1 MRYFL
6 IAGEASG
13 DLHAAHLIEELRK
26 RDSAASFTG
35 LGGDKMREAGCEILV
50 HYREMAYMGIVAV
63 LQNLRK
69 IRANFRTAKAGLL
82 REKPDVLVLIDYPSF
97 NLKMAAFCRK
107 HLPATKIY
115 YYIPPKVWAWKTWRV
130 HRIARL
136 CDEVLGIF
144 PFEPTFYER
153 YGYHCRYVGNPTAE
167 EIAQWKEVNNP
178 PPPPFPLP
186 AKFTP
191 LRVACGDPN
200 RGAGECCKCEK
211 IIAILPGSRKGEI
224 SKCLPTMLSAAKAVA
239 EQIAK
244 QEGER
249 YEIVVAG
256 APGIDDCFYAP
267 YLRDTGIR
275 CTRDTYRLVSQ
286 AAAAVVNSGTAT
298 LETALLGCPQVAV
311 YHIACSK
318 HLMWLKP
325 LIFSIPYFTLVNLI
339 AEKEAIKELVGGY
352 FTQANIEQE
361 LTRLLTEPAYRQH
374 MTEAYQ
380 DISRRLTTIPT
391 AQNAAQEIC
400 HYKK

>member
-1 MRYFL
+1 M
-6 IAGEASG
+6 
-13 DLHAAHLIEELRK
+13 HAARLIEELQG
-26 RDSAASFTG
+26 RDSAASFSG
-35 LGGDKMREAGCEILV
+35 LGGDKMRDAGCKILV

-63 LQNLRK
+63 LQNLGKVR
-69 IRANFRTAKAGLL
+69 RNFRTAKAGLL

-144 PFEPTFYER
+144 PFEPAFYER

-167 EIAQWKEVNNP
+167 EIALWKTQHESIPREN
-178 PPPPFPLP
+178 L
-186 AKFTP
+186 
-191 LRVACGDPN
+191 
-200 RGAGECCKCEK
+200 
-211 IIAILPGSRKGEI
+211 IAILPGSRKGEI
-224 SKCLPTMLSAAKAVA
+224 SKCLPTMLAAAKSVA
-239 EQIAK
+239 DRIAA
-244 QEGER
+244 QGGEPYR
-249 YEIVVAG
+249 IEVAG
-256 APGIDDCFYAP
+256 APGIDDSFYAP
-267 YLRDTGIR
+267 YLRGTNIR

-325 LIFSIPYFTLVNLI
+325 IIFSIPHFTLVNLI
-339 AEKEAIKELVGGY
+339 AEREVIKELVGGY

-361 LTRLLTEPAYRQH
+361 LTRLLTDTAYRSS
-374 MTEAYQ
+374 MTEAYE
-380 DISRRLTTIPT
+380 DISRRLTTTPT
-391 AQNAAQEIC
+391 AQNAAQIILREQR
-400 HYKK
+400 H

>member
-13 DLHAAHLIEELRK
+13 DLHAAHLIRELRG

-63 LQNLRK
+63 LQNLGKVR
-69 IRANFRTAKAGLL
+69 RNFRTAKAGLL

-144 PFEPTFYER
+144 PFEPAFYER
-153 YGYHCRYVGNPTAE
+153 YGYRCRYVGNPTAE
-167 EIAQWKEVNNP
+167 EVALWKTQHESIPREN
-178 PPPPFPLP
+178 L
-186 AKFTP
+186 
-191 LRVACGDPN
+191 
-200 RGAGECCKCEK
+200 
-211 IIAILPGSRKGEI
+211 IAILPGSRKGEI
-224 SKCLPTMLSAAKAVA
+224 SKCLPTMLAAAKAVA
-239 EQIAK
+239 DRIAA
-244 QEGER
+244 QGGEPYR
-249 YEIVVAG
+249 IEVAG
-256 APGIDDCFYAP
+256 APGIDDSFYAP
-267 YLRDTGIR
+267 YLRGTSIR
-275 CTRDTYRLVSQ
+275 CTRDTYRMVSQ

-325 LIFSIPYFTLVNLI
+325 LIFSIPHFTLVNLI
-339 AEKEAIKELVGGY
+339 AEREVIKELVGGY

-361 LTRLLTEPAYRQH
+361 LTRLLTDTAYRNS
-374 MTEAYQ
+374 MTDAYQ
-380 DISRRLTTIPT
+380 DIAERLSSAATAHNT
-391 AQNAAQEIC
+391 AQIILREQR
-400 HYKK
+400 H

>member
-13 DLHAAHLIEELRK
+13 DLHAARLIEELRK

-35 LGGDKMREAGCEILV
+35 LGGDKMRAEGCIILV

-69 IRANFRTAKAGLL
+69 IRTNFRTAKSALL

-97 NLKMAAFCRK
+97 NLKIAAFCRK
-107 HLPATKIY
+107 HLPDTKIV

-130 HRIARL
+130 HKIARL
-136 CDEVLGIF
+136 CNEVLGIF
-144 PFEPTFYER
+144 PFEPAFYAR
-153 YGYHCRYVGNPTAE
+153 FGYHCRYVGNPTAE
-167 EIAQWKEVNNP
+167 EIVQWKTLHADE
-178 PPPPFPLP
+178 LP
-186 AKFTP
+186 
-191 LRVACGDPN
+191 R
-200 RGAGECCKCEK
+200 EH

-224 SKCLPTMLSAAKAVA
+224 SKCLPTMLAAAKVVA
-239 EQIAK
+239 DRLAAQGDEPY
-244 QEGER
+244 R
-249 YEIVVAG
+249 IVVAC
-256 APGIDDCFYAP
+256 APGIDDSFYTP
-267 YLRDTGIR
+267 YLRDTDI
-275 CTRDTYRLVSQ
+275 CLTRDTYRLVSQ

-325 LIFSIPYFTLVNLI
+325 IIFSIPYFTLVNLI
-339 AEKEAIKELVGGY
+339 AEQEVIKELVGGY

-361 LTRLLTEPAYRQH
+361 LTRLLTDTTVRRSMLTAY
-374 MTEAYQ
+374 E
-380 DISRRLTTIPT
+380 DISRRLTNTHT
-391 AQNAAQEIC
+391 AENAAQIITAIQ
-400 HYKK
+400 

>member
-13 DLHAAHLIEELRK
+13 DLHAARLIEELRK
-26 RDSAASFTG
+26 RDPGASFVG

-63 LQNLRK
+63 LQNLGK
-69 IRANFRTAKAGLL
+69 ICSNFRTAKAALL

-144 PFEPTFYER
+144 PFEPAFYAR

-167 EIAQWKEVNNP
+167 EIALWKNQNGI
-178 PPPPFPLP
+178 
-186 AKFTP
+186 TP
-191 LRVACGDPN
+191 R
-200 RGAGECCKCEK
+200 EK

-224 SKCLPTMLSAAKAVA
+224 SKCLPTMVAAAKRVA

-249 YEIVVAG
+249 YEIAIAG
-256 APGIDDCFYAP
+256 APGIDDRFYAP
-267 YLRDTGIR
+267 YLRDTNIR
-275 CTRDTYRLVSQ
+275 CTRDTYRLVSR

-339 AEKEAIKELVGGY
+339 AEREVIKELVGGY

-361 LTRLLTEPAYRQH
+361 LTRLLTDPAYRQR

-380 DISRRLTTIPT
+380 DISRRLTTTPT
-391 AQNAAQEIC
+391 AQNAARIISAAQ
-400 HYKK
+400 HTQK

>member
-13 DLHAAHLIEELRK
+13 DLHAAHLIRELRG
-26 RDSAASFTG
+26 RDSTASFTG

-63 LQNLRK
+63 LQNLGKVR
-69 IRANFRTAKAGLL
+69 RNFRTAKAGLL

-144 PFEPTFYER
+144 PFEPTFYEH
-153 YGYHCRYVGNPTAE
+153 YGYRCRYVGNPTAE
-167 EIAQWKEVNNP
+167 EIAQWKTQHESIPREN
-178 PPPPFPLP
+178 L
-186 AKFTP
+186 
-191 LRVACGDPN
+191 
-200 RGAGECCKCEK
+200 
-211 IIAILPGSRKGEI
+211 IAILPGSRKGEI
-224 SKCLPTMLSAAKAVA
+224 SKCLPTMLAAAKAVA
-239 EQIAK
+239 DRIAA
-244 QEGER
+244 QGGEPYR
-249 YEIVVAG
+249 IEVAG
-256 APGIDDCFYAP
+256 APGIDDSFYAP
-267 YLRDTGIR
+267 YLLGTSIR

-286 AAAAVVNSGTAT
+286 SAAAVVNSGTAT

-325 LIFSIPYFTLVNLI
+325 LIFSIPHFTLVNLI
-339 AEKEAIKELVGGY
+339 AEREVIRELVGGY
-352 FTQANIEQE
+352 FTQTNIEQE
-361 LTRLLTEPAYRQH
+361 LTRLLTDTAYRSS
-374 MTEAYQ
+374 MTDAYQ
-380 DISRRLTTIPT
+380 DIAERLSSAATAHNT
-391 AQNAAQEIC
+391 AQIILREQR
-400 HYKK
+400 H

>member
-6 IAGEASG
+6 ITGEASG
-13 DLHAAHLIEELRK
+13 DLHAARLIEELRK

-35 LGGDKMREAGCEILV
+35 FGGDRMRDAGCEILV

-63 LQNLRK
+63 LQNLGKVR
-69 IRANFRTAKAGLL
+69 RNFRTAKVGLL

-144 PFEPTFYER
+144 PFEPAFYAG

-167 EIAQWKEVNNP
+167 EIALWKTQHESIPREN
-178 PPPPFPLP
+178 L
-186 AKFTP
+186 
-191 LRVACGDPN
+191 
-200 RGAGECCKCEK
+200 
-211 IIAILPGSRKGEI
+211 IAILPGSRKGEI
-224 SKCLPTMLSAAKAVA
+224 SKCLPTMLAAAKRVA

-256 APGIDDCFYAP
+256 APGIDDAFYAP
-267 YLRDTGIR
+267 YLRGTSIR

-298 LETALLGCPQVAV
+298 LETALLSCPQVAV

-325 LIFSIPYFTLVNLI
+325 IIFSIPYFTLVNLI
-339 AEKEAIKELVGGY
+339 AEREVIKELVGGY
-352 FTQANIEQE
+352 FTQSNIEQE
-361 LTRLLTEPAYRQH
+361 LTRLLTEAAYRQR
-374 MTEAYQ
+374 MTEAYE
-380 DISRRLTTIPT
+380 DISRRLSSTPT
-391 AQNAAQEIC
+391 AQNAACIITATL
-400 HYKK
+400 HTHM

>member
-13 DLHAAHLIEELRK
+13 DLHAARLIEELRK
-26 RDSAASFTG
+26 RDSTASFIG
-35 LGGDKMREAGCEILV
+35 LGGDKMCKEGCEILV

-63 LQNLRK
+63 LLNLRK
-69 IRANFRTAKAGLL
+69 IRTNLHTAKTALL

-97 NLKMAAFCRK
+97 NLKIAAFCRK
-107 HLPATKIY
+107 HLPDTKIV

-130 HRIARL
+130 HKIARL

-144 PFEPTFYER
+144 PFEPALYAR
-153 YGYHCRYVGNPTAE
+153 YGYHCHYVGNPTAE
-167 EIAQWKEVNNP
+167 EIVQWKTLHADEP
-178 PPPPFPLP
+178 
-186 AKFTP
+186 T
-191 LRVACGDPN
+191 R
-200 RGAGECCKCEK
+200 EH
-211 IIAILPGSRKGEI
+211 IIAILPGSRRGEI
-224 SKCLPTMLSAAKAVA
+224 SKCLPTMLAAAKAVA
-239 EQIAK
+239 DKLAAQG
-244 QEGER
+244 GER
-249 YEIVVAG
+249 YRIVVAC
-256 APGIDDCFYAP
+256 APGIDDSFYTP
-267 YLRDTGIR
+267 YLRDTDI
-275 CTRDTYRLVSQ
+275 CLTRDTYRLVSQ

-339 AEKEAIKELVGGY
+339 AEKEVIKELVGGY

-361 LTRLLTEPAYRQH
+361 LTRLLTDTAYRLSMQ
-374 MTEAYQ
+374 TTYQ
-380 DISRRLTTIPT
+380 VISRRLTTTPT

-400 HYKK
+400 PTKI

>member
-13 DLHAAHLIEELRK
+13 DLHAARLIEELRK

-35 LGGDKMREAGCEILV
+35 LGGDRMRTEGCEILV

-63 LQNLRK
+63 LQNLGK
-69 IRANFRTAKAGLL
+69 IQANFRTAKAGLL

-115 YYIPPKVWAWKTWRV
+115 YYIPPKIWAWKTWRV

-144 PFEPTFYER
+144 PFEPAFYAR
-153 YGYHCRYVGNPTAE
+153 YGYRCRYVGNPTAE
-167 EIAQWKEVNNP
+167 EIALWKTQHELIPREN
-178 PPPPFPLP
+178 L
-186 AKFTP
+186 
-191 LRVACGDPN
+191 
-200 RGAGECCKCEK
+200 
-211 IIAILPGSRKGEI
+211 IAILPGSRKGEI

-244 QEGER
+244 QKGER

-256 APGIDDCFYAP
+256 APGIDDSFYAP
-267 YLRDTGIR
+267 YLRDKDIR

-298 LETALLGCPQVAV
+298 LETALLDCPQVAV

-325 LIFSIPYFTLVNLI
+325 FIFSIPYFTLVNLI
-339 AEKEAIKELVGGY
+339 AEKEVIKELVGGY
-352 FTQANIEQE
+352 FTQPNIEQE
-361 LTRLLTEPAYRQH
+361 LTRLLTDPAYRQR
-374 MTEAYQ
+374 MTEAYEE
-380 DISRRLTTIPT
+380 ISRRLTTTHT
-391 AQNAAQEIC
+391 AENAARIITDQIPQ
-400 HYKK
+400 YK

>member
-13 DLHAAHLIEELRK
+13 DLHAAHLIRELRG

-35 LGGDKMREAGCEILV
+35 LGGDKIRDAGCKILV

-63 LQNLRK
+63 LQNLGKVQR
-69 IRANFRTAKAGLL
+69 NFRTAKAGLL

-107 HLPATKIY
+107 HLPDTKIY

-144 PFEPTFYER
+144 PFEPAFYEH

-167 EIAQWKEVNNP
+167 EIALWKTQHESIP
-178 PPPPFPLP
+178 
-186 AKFTP
+186 
-191 LRVACGDPN
+191 R
-200 RGAGECCKCEK
+200 EK

-224 SKCLPTMLSAAKAVA
+224 SKCLPTMLAAAKAVA

-256 APGIDDCFYAP
+256 APGIDDSFYAP
-267 YLRDTGIR
+267 YLRGTNIR

-339 AEKEAIKELVGGY
+339 AEREVIKELVGGY

-361 LTRLLTEPAYRQH
+361 LTRLLTDPAYRQR

-380 DISRRLTTIPT
+380 DISRRLTTTPT
-391 AQNAAQEIC
+391 AQNAAQIILREQRL
-400 HYKK
+400 

>member
-35 LGGDKMREAGCEILV
+35 LGGDKMRAEGCEILV

-63 LQNLRK
+63 LLNLRK
-69 IRANFRTAKAGLL
+69 IRTNLHTAKTALL

-97 NLKMAAFCRK
+97 NLKIAAFCRK
-107 HLPATKIY
+107 HLPDTKIV

-130 HRIARL
+130 HKIARL

-144 PFEPTFYER
+144 PFEPTFYAR
-153 YGYHCRYVGNPTAE
+153 YGYRCGYVGNPTAE
-167 EIAQWKEVNNP
+167 EIARWKTQHADE
-178 PPPPFPLP
+178 LP
-186 AKFTP
+186 
-191 LRVACGDPN
+191 R
-200 RGAGECCKCEK
+200 EH

-224 SKCLPTMLSAAKAVA
+224 SKCLPTMLAAAKAVA
-239 EQIAK
+239 DKLAAQG
-244 QEGER
+244 GESYR
-249 YEIVVAG
+249 IVVAG
-256 APGIDDCFYAP
+256 APGIDDSFYTP
-267 YLRDTGIR
+267 YLRDTDI
-275 CTRDTYRLVSQ
+275 CLTRDTYRLVSQ

-325 LIFSIPYFTLVNLI
+325 LVFSIPYFTLVNLI
-339 AEKEAIKELVGGY
+339 AEKEVIKELVGGY

-361 LTRLLTEPAYRQH
+361 LTRLLTDTAYRLSMQ
-374 MTEAYQ
+374 TTYQ
-380 DISRRLTTIPT
+380 VISRRLTTTPT

-400 HYKK
+400 PTKI

>member
-26 RDSAASFTG
+26 HDPGASFVG

-63 LQNLRK
+63 LQNLGK
-69 IRANFRTAKAGLL
+69 IQVNFRTAKAGLL

-144 PFEPTFYER
+144 PFEPTFYAR
-153 YGYHCRYVGNPTAE
+153 YGYRCRYVGNPTAE
-167 EIAQWKEVNNP
+167 EIAQWKTQHESIPREN
-178 PPPPFPLP
+178 L
-186 AKFTP
+186 
-191 LRVACGDPN
+191 
-200 RGAGECCKCEK
+200 
-211 IIAILPGSRKGEI
+211 IAILPGSRKGEI
-224 SKCLPTMLSAAKAVA
+224 SKCLPTMLAAAKAVA
-239 EQIAK
+239 DRIAA
-244 QEGER
+244 QGGEPYR
-249 YEIVVAG
+249 IVVAG
-256 APGIDDCFYAP
+256 APGIDDRFYAP

-286 AAAAVVNSGTAT
+286 AAAAIVNSGTAT
-298 LETALLGCPQVAV
+298 LETALLVCPQVAV

-339 AEKEAIKELVGGY
+339 AEREVIKELVGGY
-352 FTQANIEQE
+352 FTQANLEQE
-361 LTRLLTEPAYRQH
+361 LTRLLTETAYRQR

-380 DISRRLTTIPT
+380 DISRRLTTTPT
-391 AQNAAQEIC
+391 AQNAAQIILREQR
-400 HYKK
+400 H

>member
-13 DLHAAHLIEELRK
+13 DLHAAHLIRELRG
-26 RDSAASFTG
+26 RDSAASFMG
-35 LGGDKMREAGCEILV
+35 LGGDKMLAEGCEILV

-63 LQNLRK
+63 LQNLGKVR
-69 IRANFRTAKAGLL
+69 RNFRTAKVGLL

-144 PFEPTFYER
+144 PFEPTFYAR
-153 YGYHCRYVGNPTAE
+153 YGYRCRYVGNPTAE
-167 EIAQWKEVNNP
+167 EIALWKTQHESIPREN
-178 PPPPFPLP
+178 L
-186 AKFTP
+186 
-191 LRVACGDPN
+191 
-200 RGAGECCKCEK
+200 
-211 IIAILPGSRKGEI
+211 IAILPGSRKGEI
-224 SKCLPTMLSAAKAVA
+224 SKCLPTMVAAAKTVAQRIAA
-239 EQIAK
+239 EQ
-244 QEGER
+244 GEH
-249 YEIVVAG
+249 YEIVVAT
-256 APGIDDCFYAP
+256 APGIGDSFYAP
-267 YLRDTGIR
+267 YLRDPHIR
-275 CTRDTYRLVSQ
+275 STRDTYRLVSQ
-286 AAAAVVNSGTAT
+286 AHAAIVNSGTAT

-325 LIFSIPYFTLVNLI
+325 IIFSIPHFTLVNLI
-339 AEKEAIKELVGGY
+339 AEREVIREMVGGN

-361 LTRLLTEPAYRQH
+361 LTCLLSDPAYRSSMQ
-374 MTEAYQ
+374 TAYQ
-380 DISRRLTTIPT
+380 DIARRLGTTP
-391 AQNAAQEIC
+391 AAENAAQFIFRE
-400 HYKK
+400 H

>member
-13 DLHAAHLIEELRK
+13 DLHAARLIEELRK
-26 RDSAASFTG
+26 RDPGASFTG
-35 LGGDKMREAGCEILV
+35 LGGDKMREAGCKILV

-63 LQNLRK
+63 LKNLRK
-69 IRANFRTAKAGLL
+69 IQANFRTAKAALL
-82 REKPDVLVLIDYPSF
+82 RGKPDVLVLIDYPSF

-107 HLPATKIY
+107 HLPDTKIY

-144 PFEPTFYER
+144 PFEPPFYAR

-167 EIAQWKEVNNP
+167 EIALWKTQHESIP
-178 PPPPFPLP
+178 
-186 AKFTP
+186 
-191 LRVACGDPN
+191 R
-200 RGAGECCKCEK
+200 EK

-224 SKCLPTMLSAAKAVA
+224 SKCLPTMVAAAQRVA

-244 QEGER
+244 QEGDR

-256 APGIDDCFYAP
+256 APGIDDRFYAP
-267 YLRDTGIR
+267 YLSGTGIR

-339 AEKEAIKELVGGY
+339 AEREVIKELVGGY

-361 LTRLLTEPAYRQH
+361 LTRLLTEPAYRLT
-374 MTEAYQ
+374 MLSAYE
-380 DISRRLTTIPT
+380 DISRRLGTTP
-391 AQNAAQEIC
+391 AAENAKEAITNSSLMTDLR
-400 HYKK
+400 

>member
-13 DLHAAHLIEELRK
+13 DLHAARLIEELRR

-35 LGGDKMREAGCEILV
+35 FGGDMMRDAGCEILV

-63 LQNLRK
+63 LLNLGK
-69 IRANFRTAKAGLL
+69 IRRNFRTAKAGLL

-130 HRIARL
+130 HRIAHL
-136 CDEVLGIF
+136 CDEVMGIF
-144 PFEPTFYER
+144 PFEPAFYAG
-153 YGYHCRYVGNPTAE
+153 YGYRCRYVGNPTAE
-167 EIAQWKEVNNP
+167 EIALWKTQHESIPREN
-178 PPPPFPLP
+178 L
-186 AKFTP
+186 
-191 LRVACGDPN
+191 
-200 RGAGECCKCEK
+200 
-211 IIAILPGSRKGEI
+211 IAILPGSRKGEI
-224 SKCLPTMLSAAKAVA
+224 SKCLPAMVAAAERVV

-256 APGIDDCFYAP
+256 APGIDDAFYAP
-267 YLRDTGIR
+267 YLRGTSIR

-339 AEKEAIKELVGGY
+339 AEREVIKELVGGY
-352 FTQANIEQE
+352 FTQTNLEQE
-361 LTRLLTEPAYRQH
+361 LIRLLTDAAYRQR
-374 MTEAYQ
+374 MTEAYE
-380 DISRRLTTIPT
+380 DISRRLSSTPT
-391 AQNAAQEIC
+391 AQNAACVITAAL
-400 HYKK
+400 HTHM